1 MMVNDS
7 RTIVLNF
14 NDYNSTFKRI
24 LYQLCSGITIK
35 EQFSKYDTI
44 IIEDYDYLL
53 EKDKKLVDKIMEE
66 LSDKHIVYDYSL

>member
-1 MMVNDS
+1 MITVP
-7 RTIVLNF
+7 RL
-14 NDYNSTFKRI
+14 KGI